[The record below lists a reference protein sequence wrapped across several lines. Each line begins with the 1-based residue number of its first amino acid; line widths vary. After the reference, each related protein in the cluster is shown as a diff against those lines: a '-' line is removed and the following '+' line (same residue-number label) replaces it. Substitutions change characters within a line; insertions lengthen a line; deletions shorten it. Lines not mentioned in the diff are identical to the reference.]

1 MKIAKDNFILQHVFS
16 IYKKLSQTIKQMTF
30 RLEKV
35 LTIGFCLLWMIFIF
49 IEYWY
54 YHPSY
59 ALALKYFQYFDTLLI
74 LSIIGG
80 ASFWIIHKRT
90 QYKLLTH
97 FTNGLGIYLLFILI
111 SAVIL
116 WTHYYKLSQEVLGV
130 VEGITYLGK
139 ISYISLATYLLL
151 VANYALGD
159 LFINGLFKI
168 SFKPSIARII
178 KLAIGITLFSF
189 FFTILAFFDVL
200 IFNVILPVLLIIL
213 GVRWKAVLSFAKA
226 TLVNPLIGKTNLN
239 GIGFAS
245 LFLLLIFI
253 SLNFLANVRPYP
265 FGFDALAVYLN
276 LPNLLSQQGGLI
288 EGYSPYYWS
297 IFIAL
302 GQIIFDQLE
311 VAIALSF
318 GGGILSLFAL
328 YEISRKWVNSNFA
341 LLIVLIFYSL
351 PLVNYQSFRDI
362 KTDLGLLFIL
372 LAAFLVL
379 MKWISLIDKNAF
391 TQYVSIPSEEDDKQL
406 ATEQEDEKSTSS
418 KSTKKDGLLAAL
430 LPASEQLI
438 ILLGILSGMALGIK
452 LTSLIFIFAVLSVF
466 SFLKGGTIGFLTN
479 FILTI
484 AIILIGELDT
494 SLRAYH
500 FGAANLKW
508 IMLCLGLVGLGYMIY
523 AQRKQFISLAKIV
536 SIYLLLVAVIYAPW
550 PIKNYQ
556 ETGEVSIQTLI
567 EGKPIGIPDD

>member
-1 MKIAKDNFILQHVFS
+1 VKIAKDNFILQHVFS

-297 IFIAL
+297 I
-302 GQIIFDQLE
+302 
-311 VAIALSF
+311 
-318 GGGILSLFAL
+318 
-328 YEISRKWVNSNFA
+328 NFA